1 MSFTSWSVS
10 QCVSIV
16 AGGQPQINITL
27 FLNLSMYDLN
37 HNNLLDLEVNTRDG
51 NQKSTA
57 ISKQQYGLYH

>member
-10 QCVSIV
+10 QFVSM
-16 AGGQPQINITL
+16 
-27 FLNLSMYDLN
+27 NLSMHDVKEFSYISFEMNCIL
-37 HNNLLDLEVNTRDG
+37 NLLDLEVNTSDG